1 MNEEKKYGLKIS
13 LLSEEDGGGYFIE
26 VPDLPGC
33 MADGDTLDE
42 AIQNAKQAI
51 DSWIEAAKAEGKPI
65 PEPSYY
71 KDEDEYSGKLT
82 IRIPKRLHKELTDIA
97 QEEGISLNQLI
108 LYALSKEAGRKE
120 VSAST
125 DSSFDRTDSLIV
137 TLIQHNVW
145 QKDNKN
151 NLLFEPLLNPTRW

>member
-33 MADGDTLDE
+33 MTDGDTLEE

-82 IRIPKRLHKELTDIA
+82 IRIPKRLHKELAEIA

-120 VSAST
+120 VSASSEFT
-125 DSSFDRTDSLIV
+125 LDKSDNLIF
-137 TLIQHNVW
+137 THIQHYVW
-145 QKDNKN
+145 SMDKKK
-151 NLLFEPLLNPTRW
+151 NLLFEPQFNPARW